1 MSKLSQFAFFSWG
14 KIQFEGIALCKRIYI
29 SQLWNSCA
37 KSWDPT
43 WGLLL
48 VVVTRLE
55 PRPLGTPLA
64 DGNTEESIRMDGWT
78 SIALSIKL
86 SPFQEDTFTIIIIIV
101 IIERIMVDGWN
112 GVKYVFRRR

>member
-1 MSKLSQFAFFSWG
+1 
-14 KIQFEGIALCKRIYI
+14 
-29 SQLWNSCA
+29 
-37 KSWDPT
+37 
-43 WGLLL
+43 
-48 VVVTRLE
+48 
-55 PRPLGTPLA
+55 
-64 DGNTEESIRMDGWT
+64 MDGWT